1 MTGTEPK
8 TEEIKFLPG
17 TGSNRR
23 PGRSQSEDIW
33 RRGSDCGSGRYY
45 LVAVSKSFAVRGMVQ
60 CEEGFG
66 MPHCLLAGGI
76 DHKFLL
82 GGAFHRLLI
91 DGIDQNPGSELT
103 TFLCLTYRAA
113 VSSAKTAVDK
123 ASRAGNMQATM
134 ILCCCNFFMY
144 LPSMTACRAYVV

>member
-1 MTGTEPK
+1 MQFG
-8 TEEIKFLPG
+8 
-17 TGSNRR
+17 R
-23 PGRSQSEDIW
+23 PQSEDIW

-45 LVAVSKSFAVRGMVQ
+45 LVAVSKSSAVRGMVQ

-76 DHKFLL
+76 DHKSLL

-113 VSSAKTAVDK
+113 VSSAKTAGDK

-134 ILCCCNFFMY
+134 ILCCCDFFMY